1 MLMEAKD
8 ARHVRDPA
16 RSRGAAIYT
25 SVVFRRRPSSSG
37 PVAVSVGGAS
47 ITGA

>member
-1 MLMEAKD
+1 MFAIL
-8 ARHVRDPA
+8 
-16 RSRGAAIYT
+16 RGAAVLRYNT